1 LECLTCTF
9 NSSQIR
15 LVSEKDHELR
25 EQQRALVRADSP
37 DEADAV
43 RRRRIIYRSKQ
54 RGWLEVDLLLGTWA
68 MEYADKLTTQ
78 EMDEYELLLEEETID
93 IFNFVSGKDPLPPH
107 LADLGIIKKLQKYA
121 FSAQIN
127 SPMRYAEV
135 KAKANLT

>member
-1 LECLTCTF
+1 M
-9 NSSQIR
+9 
-15 LVSEKDHELR
+15 KDYELR

-37 DEADAV
+37 EEADAV

-68 MEYADKLTTQ
+68 MENADKLTTQ
-78 EMDEYELLLEEETID
+78 EMDEYEILLEEETID
-93 IFNFVSGKDPLPPH
+93 IFNYVSGKDALPPH
-107 LADLGIIKKLQKYA
+107 LAGLGIVKKLQQYA

-127 SPMRYAEV
+127 SPMKYAEV